1 MDSWEEVALEA
12 LGGREVSGATV
23 EAACGIRQR
32 VTSEGLSGFHI
43 SIND

>member
-1 MDSWEEVALEA
+1 MGSWQEVALKA
-12 LGGREVSGATV
+12 LGCWKGSGAIV
-23 EAACGIRQR
+23 EAACGVRQR